1 MIDRLPLVAMAFAA
15 GAVVSACAAA
25 DAANMAE
32 AASPARSC
40 FYRSQ
45 VNGFQNVRENKRGSD
60 SVIVTVGA
68 NRKYLF
74 ETLGSCPDID
84 WANGIGFDQN
94 GPGQICDGL
103 DVTLV
108 VPTTIGPRRCAVKM
122 IRQLS
127 AEEAKAY

>member
-1 MIDRLPLVAMAFAA
+1 MIDRLPLIAMAFAA
-15 GAVVSACAAA
+15 GAVVFAGAAA
-25 DAANMAE
+25 DAANMAG
-32 AASPARSC
+32 AASPARTC

-45 VNGFQNVRENKRGSD
+45 VNRFQNVRDNKQGSD

-84 WANGIGFDQN
+84 WANGIGFDQT
-94 GPGQICDGL
+94 GPGQICEGL

-108 VPTTIGPRRCAVKM
+108 VPSTIGLRRCPVKM

-127 AEEAKAY
+127 EEEAKAY